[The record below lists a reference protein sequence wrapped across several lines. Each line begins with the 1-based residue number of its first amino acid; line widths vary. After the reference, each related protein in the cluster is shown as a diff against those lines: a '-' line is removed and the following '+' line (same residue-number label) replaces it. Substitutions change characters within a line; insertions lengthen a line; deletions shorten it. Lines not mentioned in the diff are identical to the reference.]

1 MTNRVELLA
10 PAGNPEKLEIA
21 VHYGADAVYLA
32 GKAFSLR
39 NFSGNFT
46 LEEMRAGIRH
56 AHAHGVKVYVA
67 CNVYARNDEMD
78 AVREYLTELAEVKP
92 DALIVADPAIFAAA
106 REVAPDLDIHIS
118 TQSNTT
124 SWGTARFWKSLGASR
139 VNVARELPL
148 TEIKGVV
155 DHGGLEVEAFIHG
168 AMCISY
174 SGRCLL
180 SSYLTNRDSN
190 RGQCSHPCR
199 WKYSVVEEMRPG
211 HFHPVQ
217 EDERGTYIFNS
228 KDLCMIDHIPALI
241 EGGIASLKIEGRMK
255 GINYLASVV
264 KTYREAIDAYY
275 DDPKH
280 YATRPEWTEE
290 LSRINSRE
298 YSTGFFF
305 GYEKDTAPNY
315 DDSRP
320 GTIHRFA
327 GKITAVEG
335 NTATV
340 QVRNKIV
347 QGQEIEVLT
356 RKGPAQCDTIRSITD
371 RKGNDQKVAQPN
383 TCVTVTLNGSY
394 APNDLIRI
402 AEESTYGHAP
412 GASRMPGSGNKD
424 QSTKLPD

>member
-46 LEEMRAGIRH
+46 LDEMRQGIRH

-67 CNVYARNDEMD
+67 CNIYARNDEMM
-78 AVREYLTELAEVKP
+78 AVREYLSQLAEIKP
-92 DALIVADPAIFAAA
+92 DALIIADPAIFAAA
-106 REVAPDLDIHIS
+106 RELAPDIDLHIS

-124 SWGTARFWKSLGASR
+124 SWGTARFWKSLGAAR

-148 TEIKGVV
+148 SEIKGVV
-155 DHGGLEVEAFIHG
+155 EHGGVEVEAFVHG

-190 RGQCSHPCR
+190 RGACSHPCR

-211 HFHPVQ
+211 HYHPIQ

-241 EGGIASLKIEGRMK
+241 QGGIASLKIEGRMK

-275 DDPKH
+275 EDQEH
-280 YATRPEWTEE
+280 YDTRPEWTEE

-305 GYEKDTAPNY
+305 GYEKETTPNY
-315 DDSRP
+315 EDSRP

-327 GKITAVEG
+327 GKIVAVNE
-335 NTATV
+335 TEVTL
-340 QVRNKIV
+340 QVRNKISV
-347 QGQEIEVLT
+347 DQHVEILT
-356 RKGPAQCDTIRSITD
+356 NKGPACNDTIGKITD
-371 RKGNDQKVAQPN
+371 LKGNPQAFAQPN
-383 TCVTVTLNGSY
+383 TTVTVALQGSY
-394 APNDLIRI
+394 AVNDLLRI
-402 AEESTYGHAP
+402 AEESSYGNGP
-412 GASRMPGSGNKD
+412 GASRSPAGCCNRGC
-424 QSTKLPD
+424 

>member
-1 MTNRVELLA
+1 M
-10 PAGNPEKLEIA
+10 
-21 VHYGADAVYLA
+21 HYGADAVYLA

-46 LEEMRAGIRH
+46 LDEMRDGIRY

-67 CNVYARNDEMD
+67 CNIYARNDEMEG
-78 AVREYLTELAEVKP
+78 VREYLSELAKIKP

-106 REVAPDLDIHIS
+106 REIAPEIAIHIS

-124 SWGTARFWKSLGASR
+124 SWGTARFWKSLGATR

-148 TEIKGVV
+148 TEIKEMVE
-155 DHGGLEVEAFIHG
+155 HGGVEVEAFIHG

-190 RGQCSHPCR
+190 RGACSHPCR

-211 HFHPVQ
+211 HYHPIA

-241 EGGIASLKIEGRMK
+241 ESGIASLKIEGRMK

-275 DDPKH
+275 DTPEH
-280 YATRPEWTEE
+280 YDTRPEWTEE

-305 GYEKDTAPNY
+305 GYTKETTPNY
-315 DDSRP
+315 EDSRP

-327 GKITAVEG
+327 GKIV
-335 NTATV
+335 TV
-340 QVRNKIV
+340 DGRTVTLQVRNKIV
-347 QGQEIEVLT
+347 SGQEVEILT
-356 RKGPAQCDTIRSITD
+356 RKGPATIDTIGIIKSL
-371 RKGNDQKVAQPN
+371 KGECQEVAQPN
-383 TCVTVTLNGSY
+383 TTFIVTLDGDY
-394 APNDLIRI
+394 APNDLLRI
-402 AEESTYGHAP
+402 AEESTYGHLP
-412 GASRMPGSGNKD
+412 GASRLPGCGGPKRE
-424 QSTKLPD
+424 